1 MAVMVPREELTEHR
15 LDALEKKVDDGF
27 ADIKLEMKAGFD
39 RMEAKMDE
47 RFAQMDKRFAQ
58 MDERFAQMDK
68 RFAQMDKRFEK
79 VDARFERMEDRFHTL
94 NLAFIGGAA
103 VVIATLLGGI
113 LF

>member
-1 MAVMVPREELTEHR
+1 MAVMMSPREKWTDER
-15 LDALEKKVDDGF
+15 LDDLSVKVDRGF
-27 ADIKLEMKAGFD
+27 ADVKAEMKAGFE

-47 RFAQMDKRFAQ
+47 RFAQV
-58 MDERFAQMDK
+58 DE

>member
-1 MAVMVPREELTEHR
+1 MNALPRWTN
-15 LDALEKKVDDGF
+15 AST
-27 ADIKLEMKAGFD
+27 
-39 RMEAKMDE
+39 
-47 RFAQMDKRFAQ
+47 
-58 MDERFAQMDK
+58 
-68 RFAQMDKRFEK
+68 QMDKRFEK